1 MSILS
6 RLRRTKK
13 AIAQNKAKVTAEEE
27 DKKKSEEEAAKAPY
41 KHVPS
46 HASVDALFGAP
57 PTWKH
62 EDRPKIIEHNRRRS
76 QRTVSRTHSTLST
89 VSSAN
94 PTPHR
99 TPAATRAPSYDGYNP
114 TWNSRIAHVSFFE
127 ELNRSTPLPPIKTQV
142 PNAPDSAVGISP
154 VSSVAQSGAM
164 SQKASPASSVAQSGA
179 ISQTA
184 SPVNSK
190 ISSSSSSSSELGM
203 ELGART
209 PRRPLPSDAFKHQ
222 PVVFHNYDI
231 LQRLHTS
238 TTRKLGEAP
247 ILKAPTAEV
256 QVPKPVVV
264 APVAQKKPVAVAP
277 LAESRWSRMGKKNE
291 EPTKN

>member
-6 RLRRTKK
+6 RLKRTKK
-13 AIAQNKAKVTAEEE
+13 AIEENKAKVTAEEE
-27 DKKKSEEEAAKAPY
+27 EKKKAEEEAAKAPY

-62 EDRPKIIEHNRRRS
+62 EDRPKILEHNRRRS

-89 VSSAN
+89 VSSTNA
-94 PTPHR
+94 TPGG
-99 TPAATRAPSYDGYNP
+99 TPATTRAASYDGYNP
-114 TWNSRIAHVSFFE
+114 TWNSRIEHVSFFE
-127 ELNRSTPLPPIKTQV
+127 EVNRSIPLPPIKTQV

-154 VSSVAQSGAM
+154 VSSVAQSGAT
-164 SQKASPASSVAQSGA
+164 
-179 ISQTA
+179 SQTT
-184 SPVNSK
+184 SPGNSK
-190 ISSSSSSSSELGM
+190 APSSSSSSSDLGL
-203 ELGART
+203 EIGARA

-222 PVVFHNYDI
+222 PVVFQNHDI

-247 ILKAPTAEV
+247 IVKAPTVEV

-264 APVAQKKPVAVAP
+264 APVAK
-277 LAESRWSRMGKKNE
+277 SRWSRKGKKDE
-291 EPTKN
+291 EPTKD

>member
-99 TPAATRAPSYDGYNP
+99 TPAATRAPSYDGFNP

-154 VSSVAQSGAM
+154 VSSVAQN
-164 SQKASPASSVAQSGA
+164 GA

-190 ISSSSSSSSELGM
+190 VSSSSSSSSELGM
-203 ELGART
+203 EIGART

-264 APVAQKKPVAVAP
+264 APVAQKKPFAVAP